1 MYMIYDDIWDG
12 NILSDIFPI
21 PYGKGIIHHKISWF
35 SMNIMGW
42 EYLKWCLCQRTRYRR
57 TNPHPVAWG
66 GVGWD
71 NNVIGISTWSW
82 CYALWSSLAF
92 PHELDLRSMIFN
104 CNSTH
109 PHPIVWGGVGWDNN
123 VIGISTWSWCY
134 ALWSSLAFPHD
145 LDATLYDLHWH
156 FHMNLMLRSMIFN
169 CNSTWTWCYALWSS
183 IAIPHDL
190 DATFYDLQL
199 AFPHDLDA
207 TLYDLQLEFPHDL
220 DATLYDLHWHVHMN
234 LMLRSMIFNCNS
246 TWTWFYALWSSL
258 AFPHDL
264 DATLYDLHWHFH
276 MILMLRSMIFI
287 GISTWSWCYALWSSL
302 AFPHEPDATLYDLQ
316 LQFHMI
322 LMLRSMIFNWHFPMI
337 WMLRSMI
344 FNWHFHMILMLRSMI
359 FTGMSTWT
367 WCYALWSSI
376 AIPHEPDATLYDLQ
390 LQLHMNLILR
400 SMIFRWHFPMI
411 WMLRS
416 MIFIGISTWSW
427 CYALWSSLAFPHELD
442 ATLYDLQCE
451 KKLPLPCLRLKW
463 WKGCHSQSRRTFF
476 LIGFE
481 CKNWLLAVRT

>member
-35 SMNIMGW
+35 IMNIMGW

-220 DATLYDLHWHVHMN
+220 DAPHEPDATLYDLQLQFHMN
-234 LMLRSMIFNCNS
+234 LILRSMIFIGIS
-246 TWTWFYALWSSL
+246 TWSWCYALWSSL

-287 GISTWSWCYALWSSL
+287 GISIWTWCYALWSSIAIPHDLDATFYDLQL
-302 AFPHEPDATLYDLQ
+302 AFPHDLDATLYDLQ
-316 LQFHMI
+316 LAFPHDLDATLYDLHWHVHMN
-322 LMLRSMIFNWHFPMI
+322 LMLRSMIFNC
-337 WMLRSMI
+337 
-344 FNWHFHMILMLRSMI
+344 N
-359 FTGMSTWT
+359 STWT

-376 AIPHEPDATLYDLQ
+376 AITHELDSTLYDLQLAFPHDLDATLYDL
-390 LQLHMNLILR
+390 H
-400 SMIFRWHFPMI
+400 WHFPMI
-411 WMLRS
+411 LMLRS
-416 MIFIGISTWSW
+416 MIFIGISTWTW
-427 CYALWSSLAFPHELD
+427 CYALWSSMW
-442 ATLYDLQCE
+442 E
-451 KKLPLPCLRLKW
+451 KVAVALFEAEVMEGLSLPK
-463 WKGCHSQSRRTFF
+463 
-476 LIGFE
+476 
-481 CKNWLLAVRT
+481 